1 MEELE
6 NILQEIKVNW
16 SEAQKQQAAEDLNEI
31 QGKVKKLIFKANTTA
46 ESLRLLADKLDGVWK
61 KFKTAHA
68 VGTGAGIAGGLLTLG
83 GGVATFMT
91 AGLASPLLVWGM
103 AVGGAGAATNLTA
116 SRMEASINSKEL
128 EKAQKDLKETLAYVN
143 IVNDTIQKWQD
154 RKDVGRLLCIFSL
167 ALYTLRK
174 TDPVIKILQ
183 KVFSHS
189 SILQFSTN
197 FLKNLK
203 VVGTAGTKL
212 AGQAAAG
219 AADDVVGAA
228 LKTGGQAADD
238 VVGAG
243 VKAGANASKVAG
255 GVIVGVSVVFL
266 VWDTIDLSFTIREL
280 IEERGS
286 EAAKDL
292 REKARQLEKEC
303 SFD

>member
-61 KFKTAHA
+61 DFKTAHA
-68 VGTGAGIAGGLLTLG
+68 VGTGVGIAGGLLTLG

-91 AGLASPLLVWGM
+91 AGFATPLLVLGM

-128 EKAQKDLKETLAYVN
+128 EKAQKDLNETLEYVN

-174 TDPVIKILQ
+174 TDPVKKILQ
-183 KVFSHS
+183 KVFSAYS

-212 AGQAAAG
+212 AGQAAVG
-219 AADDVVGAA
+219 AADDVMGAA

-255 GVIVGVSVVFL
+255 GVIIGVSVVFL
-266 VWDTIDLSFTIREL
+266 VWDTIDLAFTI
-280 IEERGS
+280 
-286 EAAKDL
+286 
-292 REKARQLEKEC
+292 
-303 SFD
+303 